1 MQNPNPKPKFKRRN
15 KLPKPRFQ
23 LKLAGTFMALVAMS
37 LFVQTLVCGAQFAAL
52 ASHIDGSEAE
62 LISALPTLLGKSLLY
77 GSLLVVPALGVMAV
91 YVTFRMA
98 GPIYRFE
105 MHLRAV
111 IAGEEPGVCKIREG
125 DYHHE
130 LCALINKALDT
141 TAQQAV
147 PEESATSESSSSQA
161 A

>member
-1 MQNPNPKPKFKRRN
+1 MQNPNSNPKSKRRN

-52 ASHIDGSEAE
+52 SGQIDGSETE

-77 GSLLVVPALGVMAV
+77 GSLLIIPALGIMAI

-111 IAGEEPGVCKIREG
+111 IAGEEPGACKIRES

-130 LCALINKALDT
+130 LCGLINKALDT

-147 PEESATSESSSSQA
+147 PEEDATSESSSSQA